1 VFSFCLCK
9 CLDLVRRR
17 SLQDGLHF
25 PDLEGSSTAHVSVF
39 ADLSRHN
46 SDCRHCYPGLISKAS
61 RRLTSSSSSSSARG
75 QSASER
81 EGKTT
86 RDTGANMTGKRPR
99 TLRRTSSE
107 SLIESES
114 SLTHECSPLSEHHP
128 KEKLKPTLLP
138 KEPVQAA
145 APRRLVIGFNPKPLL
160 LTPENN
166 NNGGSG
172 NGSVNCN
179 VAACSSK
186 PSSSPA
192 AGGERSPV
200 HRSGLESLLSTP
212 RERKVSSDGV
222 GLAIVAA
229 MMHSSVPRQEEH
241 KAANIV
247 DRRNQREHRHHDVAI
262 ATIKIAEPPILSS
275 SPHRPHKP
283 SCYTAAAPAALPY
296 QPQIQ
301 TQSIP
306 IHAPGSF
313 SSSSQ
318 HKSSSSGRPSQQRHR
333 SSGATQ
339 PSTGAYGQGGA
350 SAMLAWLR
358 QADREQGERDTFL
371 LRASPIKSQVAVRDA
386 AAAACPTVH
395 FLDACYFCK
404 RHLADG
410 KDIYMYR

>member
-1 VFSFCLCK
+1 
-9 CLDLVRRR
+9 
-17 SLQDGLHF
+17 
-25 PDLEGSSTAHVSVF
+25 
-39 ADLSRHN
+39 
-46 SDCRHCYPGLISKAS
+46 
-61 RRLTSSSSSSSARG
+61 
-75 QSASER
+75 
-81 EGKTT
+81 
-86 RDTGANMTGKRPR
+86 MTGKRPR

-128 KEKLKPTLLP
+128 KEKLKPTLLL

-145 APRRLVIGFNPKPLL
+145 APPRLVIGFNPKPLL
-160 LTPENN
+160 LPPESN

-172 NGSVNCN
+172 NDSFNCN
-179 VAACSSK
+179 AAACSSK

-241 KAANIV
+241 KIANIV
-247 DRRNQREHRHHDVAI
+247 DRRNQREHHHHDVAI

-283 SCYTAAAPAALPY
+283 SCYTAAAPAAPPY

-306 IHAPGSF
+306 IHAPGS
-313 SSSSQ
+313 SSSSSR
-318 HKSSSSGRPSQQRHR
+318 HKSSSSGRPSQQQHR

-339 PSTGAYGQGGA
+339 PLTGAYGQGGA

-371 LRASPIKSQVAVRDA
+371 LRASPIKSQVAVHDA

-410 KDIYMYR
+410 KDIYMYRGDKAFCSTDCRTQQILLDERHDNCAVAALKTTTTSGASSRRNRGVAAAAGTAAAA

>member
-1 VFSFCLCK
+1 
-9 CLDLVRRR
+9 
-17 SLQDGLHF
+17 
-25 PDLEGSSTAHVSVF
+25 
-39 ADLSRHN
+39 
-46 SDCRHCYPGLISKAS
+46 
-61 RRLTSSSSSSSARG
+61 
-75 QSASER
+75 
-81 EGKTT
+81 
-86 RDTGANMTGKRPR
+86 
-99 TLRRTSSE
+99 
-107 SLIESES
+107 
-114 SLTHECSPLSEHHP
+114 
-128 KEKLKPTLLP
+128 
-138 KEPVQAA
+138 
-145 APRRLVIGFNPKPLL
+145 LVIGFNPKPLL
-160 LTPENN
+160 LPPEN

-179 VAACSSK
+179 AAACSSK
-186 PSSSPA
+186 PSSSSPA

-200 HRSGLESLLSTP
+200 HRSGLESLLSTS

-247 DRRNQREHRHHDVAI
+247 DRRNQREHHQHDVAI
-262 ATIKIAEPPILSS
+262 ATIKIAEPPILYSS
-275 SPHRPHKP
+275 SHRPHKP
-283 SCYTAAAPAALPY
+283 SCYTAAAPAAPPY

-306 IHAPGSF
+306 IHAPGS
-313 SSSSQ
+313 SSSSSR
-318 HKSSSSGRPSQQRHR
+318 HKSSSIGRPSQQQHR

-339 PSTGAYGQGGA
+339 PLTGAYGQGGA

-371 LRASPIKSQVAVRDA
+371 LRASPIKSQVAVHDA
-386 AAAACPTVH
+386 AAAACSTVH